1 MEKIMKIISKVEL
14 AVAAVCLVASTS
26 MIFIAAVLRRIGNP
40 INWSIDISLFLFA
53 WCIFLSADIALRDD
67 RLVSFD
73 LISEKLPKKFNK
85 VLSTILFVVIFA
97 FLALLLVY
105 GSILAY
111 TTRIRTF
118 QGIPGFSYTWITLS
132 LPVGALLMM
141 QTVIYKIIGF
151 YRKKEDTATTEELI
165 FDGEDD

>member
-14 AVAAVCLVASTS
+14 AVAAVCLVTSTS
-26 MIFIAAVLRRIGNP
+26 MIFLAAILRRVGNP

-73 LISEKLPKKFNK
+73 LISEKLPKKFNR
-85 VLSTILFVVIFA
+85 VLCTILYVIIFA
-97 FLALLLVY
+97 FLVLLLVY

-132 LPVGALLMM
+132 LPVGALLMI

-151 YRKKEDTATTEELI
+151 YRKKEDVATSEELI
-165 FDGEDD
+165 FDGEDE